1 MGRPAG
7 DEQVPDLRTSGPMS
21 SSDEQVRSCTLSPD
35 SFTIP
40 RPLPYSKVY
49 GFGKNND
56 DSSEAAE
63 LLHSGPRGGGPDVGL
78 RVPITTRSR
87 PCPYPAVRHD
97 AEACPRA
104 RCRCRW
110 VMQPRGGSPDPL
122 NQDQIQVDGE
132 LQPFGGC
139 RRG

>member
-56 DSSEAAE
+56 DSSEPAE
-63 LLHSGPRGGGPDVGL
+63 LLHSGGGPDVGL
-78 RVPITTRSR
+78 RVPILVALSL
-87 PCPYPAVRHD
+87 A
-97 AEACPRA
+97 
-104 RCRCRW
+104 
-110 VMQPRGGSPDPL
+110 PRGAGQPD
-122 NQDQIQVDGE
+122 QAHVRIQQAVTTPRPARG
-132 LQPFGGC
+132 PAAGAGG
-139 RRG
+139 